1 MRRRPF
7 LLLAAGALS
16 CGRSSREGRAV
27 FDAGRLA
34 SMSWSEVERRA
45 RDTTVRFG
53 MWAGEEP
60 RNRYY
65 RGPVRERL
73 RRDCGVDLKIVP
85 AADVAEIV
93 AKLLNEKAAGKA
105 RGGSVDMVWI
115 NGENFRAAK
124 AGHVLWGPFAETL
137 PNIRNYHPESWR
149 SDFGTPV
156 DGLEAPW
163 QRAQFVMAYDTSRT
177 PDPPRTIP
185 ALGEWIDAHPG
196 RFTYIAPPDFTGS
209 AFLRHVLYH
218 FGGGAQ
224 PFREGF
230 EEQLYRQ
237 AARTTF
243 AWLNER
249 ELSLWRRGGTYPAT
263 LRELNRLFAN
273 SEVDFAMSYGPS
285 FASEAIER
293 GEFPP
298 TTRTFVFDTGTIAN
312 YNFLA
317 IPFNAGNIAGA
328 LVAIN
333 HLLSF
338 EAALDAARVLR
349 TTFPL
354 DLSRL
359 KPEQRDMVS
368 ALPRGIA
375 TLPGEVLAAHSL
387 PEADARYLELLERD
401 WRAEVLLR

>member
-1 MRRRPF
+1 
-7 LLLAAGALS
+7 
-16 CGRSSREGRAV
+16 
-27 FDAGRLA
+27 
-34 SMSWSEVERRA
+34 
-45 RDTTVRFG
+45 
-53 MWAGEEP
+53 
-60 RNRYY
+60 
-65 RGPVRERL
+65 
-73 RRDCGVDLKIVP
+73 
-85 AADVAEIV
+85 
-93 AKLLNEKAAGKA
+93 
-105 RGGSVDMVWI
+105 
-115 NGENFRAAK
+115 
-124 AGHVLWGPFAETL
+124 L
-137 PNIRNYHPESWR
+137 PNIRNYSPESWR
-149 SDFGTPV
+149 NDFGTPV
-156 DGLEAPW
+156 EGWEAPW
-163 QRAQFVMAYDTSRT
+163 QRAQFVLAYDTART

-209 AFLRHVLYH
+209 AFLRHVLFH
-218 FGGGAQ
+218 FGGGAE

-230 EEQLYRQ
+230 DEQLYRA
-237 AARTTF
+237 AARKTF

-249 ELSLWRRGGTYPAT
+249 ERSLWRRGETYPAT

-298 TTRTFVFDTGTIAN
+298 TTRTLVFDTGTIAN

-317 IPFNAGNIAGA
+317 IAFNAGNVAGA

-338 EAALDAARVLR
+338 EAALDAMRELR
-349 TTFPL
+349 TAFPL

-359 KPEQRDMVS
+359 APEQRDAVS

-375 TLPGEVLAAHSL
+375 TLPGDVLATHSL
-387 PEADARYLELLERD
+387 PEADARYLELFERD
-401 WRAEVLLR
+401 WRTEVLLR